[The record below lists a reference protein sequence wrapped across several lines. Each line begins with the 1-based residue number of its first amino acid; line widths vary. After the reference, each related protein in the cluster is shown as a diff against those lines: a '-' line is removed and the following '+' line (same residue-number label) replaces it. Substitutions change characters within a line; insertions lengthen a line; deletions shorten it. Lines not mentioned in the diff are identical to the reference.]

1 MFRGAIHK
9 LLVCMLPLLLALLL
23 NTLLTNSSHN
33 QFSADAK
40 LPIISTTIDNFM
52 ERVISQQQKQ
62 EIATNPSWTTAIITS
77 SNSSIVV
84 LSLRRQLNTTR
95 YQQQETTFS
104 LQALNNHT
112 VHMFSFDLESDDATR
127 HDSFLSSVK
136 MALSMHQIKPLKL
149 VEVSNMLC
157 DCILGN
163 PFVDS
168 NQIEFLITTDKDVP
182 KLIRQIRENSK
193 SRYLELSD
201 FNVVILSPYEIQY
214 VWMNDSSSYQVNHD
228 SFSASLIQNLKDDMI
243 SCLYEMKYCRMN
255 VSTSGIS
262 SCYEKHDYCWLRRA
276 QNFFQVAHSELFV
289 SFTNQILSKFRK
301 TMALVIEYQPF
312 FENATNT
319 VLEDIFLNSTFSHE
333 LFLPTINENI
343 TLSQRLDYIMQNEM
357 MNSSQYSCHTSICL
371 FEPLLASEYF
381 QFASI
386 LCCLIYYIFLF
397 CMCQKNSMK
406 IRLLLPWCGPLLV
419 MIRILSSGEF
429 IYSTCPV
436 LYSMISI
443 ITATMATVIY
453 IITILRVLYLRNLYE
468 IISKRNNIGLYK
480 RLASKKFGIFITLL
494 ACLFT
499 FLIMLVF
506 IPMFS
511 RIYLTNSLSISRN
524 VITGSIITL
533 AILSAIIYSTVDF
546 IFHRRDIKKKGLIY
560 FLFFDDPFYIRID
573 LICLITIL
581 ILLIPFLTPTRIS
594 VLSGLFRMLISL
606 AAYMIMGGNTLF
618 IEWVKMLKYRK
629 STQFTKFDDTKS
641 TTTSKESTT
650 PSTMINS
657 HQHTNSLEYLLK
669 DSNFFEMLKTYS
681 EKEFSLENI
690 LLFEQ
695 VQELVR
701 TQKLTLSQLSQIE
714 ENFLKPYSKYEVNIS
729 STTKKAFHEWHERM
743 KNSQVRDSHEFL
755 LDAKEIETL
764 FNILYDDIL
773 NNLNDTFSRL
783 QATEE
788 FMKWEKVVDLQRQQ
802 SVER

>member
-1 MFRGAIHK
+1 MFRDVPQTLGSTTCIQATR
-9 LLVCMLPLLLALLL
+9 LLTLLLSTTLITLLL
-23 NTLLTNSSHN
+23 LL
-33 QFSADAK
+33 SAHFVHCST
-40 LPIISTTIDNFM
+40 ISATIDTFV
-52 ERVISQQQKQ
+52 ERVKISQQQQ
-62 EIATNPSWTTAIITS
+62 QWTTPPSSWTTAEASITS

-84 LSLRRQLNTTR
+84 LSMRNPSLIQPLSSILRE
-95 YQQQETTFS
+95 YF
-104 LQALNNHT
+104 NNRT
-112 VHMFSFDLESDDATR
+112 LHMFSFDFESDVVSRA
-127 HDSFLSSVK
+127 SFKASVE

-149 VEVSNMLC
+149 IEVSNMLC

-193 SRYLELSD
+193 YAPSRYLELSD
-201 FNVVILSPYEIQY
+201 FNIVILSPYEIQY
-214 VWMNDSSSYQVNHD
+214 VWTNS
-228 SFSASLIQNLKDDMI
+228 SFSESFSKSLIQNLKDDMI

-255 VSTSGIS
+255 VSSTGIS

-289 SFTNQILSKFRK
+289 NFINQQIL
-301 TMALVIEYQPF
+301 TQTHQPAIVEYQF
-312 FENATNT
+312 KVQEIALASI
-319 VLEDIFLNSTFSHE
+319 LEDNNLNSTFSHQ
-333 LFLPTINENI
+333 LLSTNSSDFMNL
-343 TLSQRLDYIMQNEM
+343 TLSQRLDYVMQNEM
-357 MNSSQYSCHTSICL
+357 MNSYQYSCHTSICL

-397 CMCQKNSMK
+397 CMCQKNSIK

-419 MIRILSSGEF
+419 MIRILSSSEF

-443 ITATMATVIY
+443 ITVTMTIVIY

-494 ACLFT
+494 ACFLT

-524 VITGSIITL
+524 VIAGCIISL
-533 AILSAIIYSTVDF
+533 AVLSAIIYSIIDF
-546 IFHRRDIKKKGLIY
+546 IFHRKDIKKKGLIY

-573 LICLITIL
+573 LICLIFIL

-606 AAYMIMGGNTLF
+606 TAYMIMGGNTLF

-629 STQFTKFDDTKS
+629 SEIVKKLETVTPAAGSKS
-641 TTTSKESTT
+641 TLSMIKE
-650 PSTMINS
+650 ND
-657 HQHTNSLEYLLK
+657 HSLEHLLK
-669 DSNFFEMLKTYS
+669 DSNLFEMLKTYS

-690 LLFEQ
+690 LLFEHI
-695 VQELVR
+695 QEFVR
-701 TQKLTLSQLSQIE
+701 TQKLTLSQVSQIE

-729 STTKKAFHEWHERM
+729 STTKKAFHEWHEHVKRNQDM
-743 KNSQVRDSHEFL
+743 IQENSVMDM
-755 LDAKEIETL
+755 KEIETL
-764 FNILYDDIL
+764 KHILYSDLL
-773 NNLNDTFSRL
+773 NNLNDTFHRM

-788 FMKWEKVVDLQRQQ
+788 FMKWEKVVDLQRKH
-802 SVER
+802 SITR